1 MKKITIYGKELPMR
15 MTMGAMLRFKR
26 MTGKDVEEIGND
38 VTLLVTFM
46 YCCVASACNADGVEF
61 GMDLEKFADG
71 MSVEDMNGF
80 AETLTA
86 APTDEKKSK
95 DEV

>member
-1 MKKITIYGKELPMR
+1 MKEITIYGKKLPMR

-26 MTGKDVEEIGND
+26 MTGKDVEEIGSD
-38 VTLLVTFM
+38 VALLVTFM
-46 YCCVASACNADGVEF
+46 YCCVASACNADNVEF
-61 GMDLEKFADG
+61 GMDLDKFADG

-86 APTDEKKSK
+86 APDEKKSQA
-95 DEV
+95 EA

>member
-1 MKKITIYGKELPMR
+1 MKKVEIYGQKYPMR

-46 YCCVASACNADGVEF
+46 YCCVASACNADGKEF
-61 GMDLEKFADG
+61 DMDLEKFADG

-86 APTDEKKSK
+86 APEEKKSQA
-95 DEV
+95 EA

>member
-1 MKKITIYGKELPMR
+1 MKETTIYGKKLPMR

-26 MTGKDVEEIGND
+26 MTGKDVEEIGSD
-38 VTLLVTFM
+38 VALLVTFM
-46 YCCVASACNADGVEF
+46 YCCVASACNADNVEF
-61 GMDLEKFADG
+61 GMDLDKFADG

-86 APTDEKKSK
+86 ASDEKKSQT
-95 DEV
+95 EA

>member
-1 MKKITIYGKELPMR
+1 MKEITIYGKNLPMR

-26 MTGKDVEEIGND
+26 MTGNDVEEIGND

-46 YCCVASACNADGVEF
+46 YCCVASACNADGKEF
-61 GMDLEKFADG
+61 NMDLDKFADG

-86 APTDEKKSK
+86 GPEEKKIK
-95 DEV
+95 AEA